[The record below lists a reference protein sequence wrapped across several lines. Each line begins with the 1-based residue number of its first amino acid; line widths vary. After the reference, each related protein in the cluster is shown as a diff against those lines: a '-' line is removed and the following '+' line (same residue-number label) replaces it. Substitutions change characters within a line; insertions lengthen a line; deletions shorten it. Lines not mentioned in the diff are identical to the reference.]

1 MWATEIS
8 DYVSALCGLSRVR
21 REGIQMEVVKIILI
35 VLEVLTSIV
44 LIAAVLMQ
52 SGKEAGLSGAISGN
66 ADTYLDKTGNSWDKK
81 LARWTKWIAL
91 VWAVLGLALN
101 LV

>member
-1 MWATEIS
+1 
-8 DYVSALCGLSRVR
+8 
-21 REGIQMEVVKIILI
+21 MEAIKIILI
-35 VLEVLTSIV
+35 VLEVLASIV
-44 LIAAVLMQ
+44 LVAAVLMQ
-52 SGKEAGLSGAISGN
+52 SGKEAGLSGAIVGN
-66 ADTYLDKTGNSWDKK
+66 ADTYMDKTGNSWDKK

>member
-1 MWATEIS
+1 MLDVI
-8 DYVSALCGLSRVR
+8 
-21 REGIQMEVVKIILI
+21 KIILI
-35 VLEVLTSIV
+35 VLEVLASIT
-44 LIAAVLMQ
+44 LITAVLMQ

-91 VWAVLGLALN
+91 VWAALGLVLGLI
-101 LV
+101 

>member
-35 VLEVLTSIV
+35 VLEVLTSIA